1 MRRPTFTSYILPE
14 MAENTD
20 VRINKKGVFSMK
32 KVFLYMHRFLLF
44 TAIAALALLI
54 VLGIWRDVQAGRG
67 GEEFQ
72 PQKGQFVMRIQDQEV
87 QYAANTDNL
96 CEG

>member
-1 MRRPTFTSYILPE
+1 
-14 MAENTD
+14 
-20 VRINKKGVFSMK
+20 MK

-72 PQKGQFVMRIQDQEV
+72 PHKGQFVMRIQDQEV

>member
-1 MRRPTFTSYILPE
+1 
-14 MAENTD
+14 
-20 VRINKKGVFSMK
+20 MK
-32 KVFLYMHRFLLF
+32 KVFLYMHRILLF

-54 VLGIWRDVQAGRG
+54 ILGIWRDVQAGRGG

-72 PQKGQFVMRIQDQEV
+72 PQKGQFVMLMQEQEV
-87 QYAANTDNL
+87 QHAANTDNF